1 MSDVPG
7 AFKLKKID
15 KNLSLSNQAQT
26 MSMHLELVSDTVYY
40 CLYIVAGPVELM
52 SHGHY
57 YWLIIDEQDLFV
69 TTLRTRWRK
78 CIIQVKVLYN

>member
-40 CLYIVAGPVELM
+40 CLYIVAGPV
-52 SHGHY
+52 
-57 YWLIIDEQDLFV
+57 
-69 TTLRTRWRK
+69 
-78 CIIQVKVLYN
+78 